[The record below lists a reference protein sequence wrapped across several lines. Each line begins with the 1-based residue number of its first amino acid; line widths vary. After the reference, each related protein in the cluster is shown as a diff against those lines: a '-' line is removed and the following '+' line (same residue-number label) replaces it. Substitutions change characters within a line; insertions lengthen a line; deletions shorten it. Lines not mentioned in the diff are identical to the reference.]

1 MFDLLIIGAGPAG
14 IAAAI
19 YAKRNDLHV
28 GIIEG
33 DAPGGKVVYTAT
45 VENYPG
51 YARVDGPDLAYSMFK
66 QIMDLGVE
74 YFSFNAKSIEKKEDH
89 FLIRGEQDL
98 LARKVIIATGTKNRK
113 LELPGED
120 RYTNRGIS
128 WCAICDGALYRNKD
142 VAVVGGGNSAL
153 EESIYLSG
161 IVNHVYLIHR
171 RAEFR
176 AEKQIVEKVMRT
188 PNISLI
194 LNTHVRE
201 FIGDE
206 GLRKLRLVNQQTGEE
221 SELAVSACFEFVGM
235 LPATEFLSNLGI
247 TDENGY
253 IIVDENQETRIKGLY
268 AAGDVVAKRVRQ
280 IVTAVNDGAI
290 AALHIIRQ
298 IR

>member
-14 IAAAI
+14 IAAGI
-19 YAKRNDLHV
+19 YAIRNGLKV

-33 DAPGGKVVYTAT
+33 DAPGGKVVYTAS

-51 YARVDGPDLAYSMFK
+51 YSRIDGPDLAYSMFK

-74 YFSFNAKSIEKKEDH
+74 YFSFNAGSVVKQDDH
-89 FLIRGEQDL
+89 FLIHGDEDL
-98 LARKVIIATGTKNRK
+98 YARKVIIATGTKNRK
-113 LELPGED
+113 LHLPGED

-142 VAVVGGGNSAL
+142 VAVIGGGNSAL

-161 IVNHVYLIHR
+161 IVSHVYLIHR
-171 RAEFR
+171 REDFR
-176 AEKQIVEKVMRT
+176 AERQIVEKVKSN

-194 LNTHVRE
+194 LDTNVLE
-201 FIGDE
+201 FKGDE
-206 GLRKLRLVNQQTGEE
+206 ALRKLRLHNQKTGAE

-235 LPATEFLSNLGI
+235 IPATEFVSDLCI

-253 IIVDENQETRIKGLY
+253 IIVDENQETKVKGLY
-268 AAGDVVAKRVRQ
+268 AAGDVVVKKVRQ